1 MVPDLDTFRDVVN
14 KYRGNLS
21 RVAESLG
28 VSRVTVENW
37 KNRSQEYA
45 QVVQDARMKM
55 FDNVLGTAEILA
67 LGIPDRDENGKFVG
81 WVERPDPSIVKYI
94 LGSLGKKE
102 GFGDSIDITTN
113 GKDIVPQ
120 IEVQIV
126 DKREDVVADD

>member
-1 MVPDLDTFRDVVN
+1 MTPDIEAFREVV
-14 KYRGNLS
+14 KKCRGNLS
-21 RVAESLG
+21 RVAESFG
-28 VSRVTVENW
+28 VTRTTVENW
-37 KNRSQEYA
+37 KKKSPEYT

>member
-1 MVPDLDTFRDVVN
+1 MVPDLDTFREVVN

>member
-1 MVPDLDTFRDVVN
+1 MVPDLDTFREVVN

-113 GKDIVPQ
+113 GKDIIPQ

>member
-1 MVPDLDTFRDVVN
+1 MTPDIETFREVV
-14 KYRGNLS
+14 KKCRGNLS
-21 RVAESLG
+21 RVAESFG
-28 VSRVTVENW
+28 VTRTTVENW
-37 KNRSQEYA
+37 KKKSPEHT

>member
-1 MVPDLDTFRDVVN
+1 MN

>member
-1 MVPDLDTFRDVVN
+1 MTPDIETFREVVN

-21 RVAESLG
+21 RVAESFG
-28 VSRVTVENW
+28 VTRTTVENW
-37 KNRSQEYA
+37 KKKSPEHT

>member
-1 MVPDLDTFRDVVN
+1 MVPDLDTFREVVN

-81 WVERPDPSIVKYI
+81 GVERPDPSIVKYI

>member
-1 MVPDLDTFRDVVN
+1 MVPDLDTFREVVN

-21 RVAESLG
+21 RVAESFG

-113 GKDIVPQ
+113 GKDIIPQ

>member
-1 MVPDLDTFRDVVN
+1 MVPDLDTFREVVN

-67 LGIPDRDENGKFVG
+67 IGIPDRDENGKFVG

>member
-1 MVPDLDTFRDVVN
+1 M
-14 KYRGNLS
+14 
-21 RVAESLG
+21 
-28 VSRVTVENW
+28 
-37 KNRSQEYA
+37 
-45 QVVQDARMKM
+45 
-55 FDNVLGTAEILA
+55 
-67 LGIPDRDENGKFVG
+67 
-81 WVERPDPSIVKYI
+81 KYI

>member
-1 MVPDLDTFRDVVN
+1 MTPDIETFREVV
-14 KYRGNLS
+14 KKCRGNLS
-21 RVAESLG
+21 RVAESFG
-28 VSRVTVENW
+28 VTRTTVENW
-37 KNRSQEYA
+37 KKKSPEYT

>member
-1 MVPDLDTFRDVVN
+1 MVPDLDTFRGVVN

-21 RVAESLG
+21 RVAESLC